1 MHLSFSTSCG
11 DLILS
16 FPKDLIS
23 SKYISRFIERLEMEK
38 IAQKSLLSEENAW
51 RLSEEI
57 KESWWNRNRD
67 RFLKKIK
74 DKSNS

>member
-1 MHLSFSTSCG
+1 MIEIKVKNG

-23 SKYISRFIERLEMEK
+23 SKYISRFIDRLEMEK

-57 KESWWNRNRD
+57 KESWWDRNRD

-74 DKSNS
+74 DESNS

>member
-1 MHLSFSTSCG
+1 MIEIKVKNG

-57 KESWWNRNRD
+57 KGSWWNRNRD

-74 DKSNS
+74 DESNS

>member
-1 MHLSFSTSCG
+1 MIEIKVKNG

-57 KESWWNRNRD
+57 KESWWDRNRD

-74 DKSNS
+74 DESNS

>member
-1 MHLSFSTSCG
+1 MIEIEVKNG

-57 KESWWNRNRD
+57 KESWWDRNRD

-74 DKSNS
+74 DESNS

>member
-1 MHLSFSTSCG
+1 MIEIEVKNG

-74 DKSNS
+74 DESNS

>member
-1 MHLSFSTSCG
+1 MIEIEVKNG
-11 DLILS
+11 NLILS

-74 DKSNS
+74 DESNS

>member
-1 MHLSFSTSCG
+1 MIEIEVKNG

-57 KESWWNRNRD
+57 KGSWWNRNRD

>member
-1 MHLSFSTSCG
+1 MIEIKVKNG

-74 DKSNS
+74 DESNS